1 MGPPSLPRY
10 NNINLPN
17 LGKSGTPYARSVQP
31 RTPLPPAQP
40 DPAQLFDTLM
50 SRDNGGFKPHPG
62 KISSMLFYLATL
74 IIHDVFRTSREDPH
88 ISTTTSYLDLGPL
101 YGSNQEEQ
109 DLVRTFED
117 GLLKPDCFSEKRLLG
132 FPPGVSCL
140 VIMFNRFHNYAARQ
154 LAAINENGKFSKPAE
169 DLEEVCA
176 WPIP

>member
-1 MGPPSLPRY
+1 
-10 NNINLPN
+10 
-17 LGKSGTPYARSVQP
+17 
-31 RTPLPPAQP
+31 
-40 DPAQLFDTLM
+40 M

-74 IIHDVFRTSREDPH
+74 IIHDVFRTSRENPS

-140 VIMFNRFHNYAARQ
+140 VIMFNRFHNYVARQ
-154 LAAINENGKFSKPAE
+154 LAAINENEKFSKPAE
-169 DLEEVCA
+169 NLDEVCVVVDFRITHDGSGMPEGHGRRRRLA
-176 WPIP
+176 RSVLLRDSS